1 MFNTR
6 YECPGEIR
14 DDVLTKH
21 RRIPLFHKLVLPTHT
36 MSCSL
41 SLFCWILDVSF
52 KPFLVKIDDS
62 LAVGDLR
69 IKIVDENRETF
80 RDVDK
85 RIELLQVNGTSTLA
99 RQSY

>member
-1 MFNTR
+1 
-6 YECPGEIR
+6 
-14 DDVLTKH
+14 
-21 RRIPLFHKLVLPTHT
+21 
-36 MSCSL
+36 MSRSL

-85 RIELLQVNGTSTLA
+85 SQIELLQVSGTSTLA